1 MHNYFGKIKTAIA
14 DSISSLIK
22 FEIFHPFRAPIF
34 DLLLIFCVL
43 YAGCASELLPEMSV
57 DSCTWDGDGVS
68 IVFSLEP
75 DMVSVEK
82 AFTLTEDDHPVSGI
96 FSCSGRQVHF
106 FPTGGIK
113 ENYDYVVTVSSSAES
128 KNGYSLAGDYCKT
141 FSTRDDKVRPEIVSV
156 IPQNGSAVDDV
167 SGITIRFSEPVTR
180 ESFEAAVSV
189 SPHFS
194 YARVF
199 SDGDRTVRLVPMENL
214 KANTLYK
221 ITLSESLEDYARN
234 ALAKEYLSSFYYRYD
249 SQAPECTFII
259 KNNKGFE
266 IAAESGGSYDAVP
279 KNCVVDIDF
288 SKEMNIDALSSYI
301 SVVPSAS
308 YSVKTNGLDK
318 THASVVFD
326 APAWKKTYTFRLRK
340 GVQAVS
346 GNGTER
352 DTLFDIRFDAE
363 GDKPVEFVKG
373 FLQTGE
379 WSEGNLSDGVNY
391 KTIAAETN
399 FSALPFDPIFF
410 PPASDTA
417 AALYLVFAVSR
428 EAAGID
434 IFSLF
439 DALSFSATNGCCSV
453 VIKTIFSVSDESA
466 AAFPLNELIVPAE
479 GMCIVRAGLEITNNS
494 NPGIVTMTVTDGVK
508 DLLGNAMRAKSV
520 FTFTK

>member
-1 MHNYFGKIKTAIA
+1 MYNRFGKVKAA
-14 DSISSLIK
+14 VLI
-22 FEIFHPFRAPIF
+22 
-34 DLLLIFCVL
+34 IFCLL

-57 DSCTWDGDGVS
+57 DSCTWDDDGVS

-75 DMVSVEK
+75 DMMSVEK
-82 AFTLTEDDHPVSGI
+82 AFTLTEDDHPASGI
-96 FSCSGRQVHF
+96 FLCAGKQVRF

-113 ENYDYVVTVSSSAES
+113 INYDYVVTVTSSAES

-141 FSTRDDKVRPEIVSV
+141 FSTRNDKVRPEIISV
-156 IPQNGSAVDDV
+156 VPQNASAVDEAPA
-167 SGITIRFSEPVTR
+167 ITIRFSEPVTR

-189 SPHFS
+189 SPPFS
-194 YARVF
+194 YAHVF
-199 SDGDRTVRLVPMENL
+199 SDGDRIVRIVPMESL

-249 SQAPECTFII
+249 TETPECTFII
-259 KNNKGFE
+259 KNKNGFQT
-266 IAAESGGSYDAVP
+266 AAENGKSCQAVP
-279 KNCVVDIDF
+279 KDCAVDIDF
-288 SKEMNIDALSSYI
+288 SKEMNIDTLSSYI
-301 SVVPSAS
+301 SVVPSVS
-308 YSVKTNGLDK
+308 YSVKTNALDK

-326 APAWKKTYTFRLRK
+326 APAWGKTYTFRLRK
-340 GVQAVS
+340 GVQSVA

-352 DTLFDIRFDAE
+352 DTVFDIRFDAE
-363 GDKPVEFVKG
+363 RDRPVEFVKG

-379 WSEGNLSDGVNY
+379 WSAGNLSDGVNY

-399 FSALPFDPIFF
+399 FSTLLFDPVFF
-410 PPASDTA
+410 PPSSDTA

-428 EAAGID
+428 EAAGLD

-439 DALSFSATNGCCSV
+439 DSLAFSATNGCCSI
-453 VIKTIFSVSDESA
+453 VIKTLFAVPPESS
-466 AAFPLNELIVPAE
+466 AAFPLNELIILEE

-494 NPGIVTMTVTDGVK
+494 NPGIVTMTVGDGVK
-508 DLLGNAMRAKSV
+508 DSLGNAIRSKNV